1 MKKTLLIQLGILTL
15 IIIIAFFTYN
25 YLNKEKKAVEKID
38 KKTKIK
44 GNKSNKI
51 EDLKYKSSDKNGNI
65 YEILSKSGTIDDK
78 NQNLLILENVNA
90 KIIIKKFDTIY
101 IYADYAKYNK
111 INLNTHFYKNLNL
124 KYIDHNIES
133 DDIFLDYI
141 KKEVKIANNVNY
153 FDKNNRLNADIIELD
168 LITKISKIYMIDE
181 GKKIK
186 ALIKN

>member
-78 NQNLLILENVNA
+78 N
-90 KIIIKKFDTIY
+90 
-101 IYADYAKYNK
+101 
-111 INLNTHFYKNLNL
+111 
-124 KYIDHNIES
+124 S
-133 DDIFLDYI
+133 
-141 KKEVKIANNVNY
+141 
-153 FDKNNRLNADIIELD
+153 
-168 LITKISKIYMIDE
+168 
-181 GKKIK
+181 
-186 ALIKN
+186 